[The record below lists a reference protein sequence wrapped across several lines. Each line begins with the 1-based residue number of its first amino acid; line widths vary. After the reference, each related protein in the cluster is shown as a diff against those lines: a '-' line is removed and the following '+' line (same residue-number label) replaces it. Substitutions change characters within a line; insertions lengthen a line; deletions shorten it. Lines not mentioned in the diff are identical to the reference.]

1 MSQSKLSLIII
12 GGLSTKHSKKL
23 LSYKAS
29 NPNIIFLGG
38 LYDMHALNNLRHFS
52 KAYFHG
58 HMVGGTNPSL
68 LEAMACSSF
77 IIAHDNEFNRA
88 VLNDNAL
95 FFKDEVDVR
104 NRIQQLDKSIQEF
117 ETEFKKRNLLLIESR
132 YDWNLIIDSHEK
144 FFAELLREGKIL
156 TEDFLSIKG
165 RPYA

>member
-1 MSQSKLSLIII
+1 MMI
-12 GGLSTKHSKKL
+12 STL
-23 LSYKAS
+23 
-29 NPNIIFLGG
+29 
-38 LYDMHALNNLRHFS
+38 FS
-52 KAYFHG
+52 G